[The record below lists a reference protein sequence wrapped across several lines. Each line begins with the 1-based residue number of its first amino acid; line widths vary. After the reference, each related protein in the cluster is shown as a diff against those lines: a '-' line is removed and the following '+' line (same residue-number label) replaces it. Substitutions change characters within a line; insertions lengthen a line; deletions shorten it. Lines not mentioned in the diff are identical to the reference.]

1 VPGGAF
7 YDPDADAA
15 FLAALRDGLRADI
28 PFRLVDAHVN
38 DPAFGRA
45 AAEAFLDLVT
55 G

>member
-28 PFRLVDAHVN
+28 PIRLVEAHVN

-45 AAEAFLDLVT
+45 AATAFLEIVK